1 MSILSEKT
9 ADFIENNFYF
19 TNPSNFSKS
28 RKLNKEQLQILDAVS
43 NNKKVILFK
52 ERQIGASTFALFY
65 CVYQALKNNNHKCIY
80 VSHSQVMARTWLS
93 RIQTYDI
100 VKNNTSHSFADV
112 LTFKNGS
119 RIYFTNIESTMI
131 QNNPCNLVILDE
143 CSYTGDI
150 QTVVDFL
157 QQNEH
162 TSTEIIFFNSYLNN
176 GLASTLE
183 NTHNEIIFT
192 NIFNFKCTHKM
203 LPVYMSLKDELFKES
218 NYSFD
223 YICR

>member
-1 MSILSEKT
+1 MSQIADEIKKLISGDITVENSVLDSYSHDASLFELRPEVIVYPKT
-9 ADFIENNFYF
+9 DDDVCKVVDYVSKQKKS
-19 TNPSNFSKS
+19 NPKISITGRGSGTDMS
-28 RKLNKEQLQILDAVS
+28 GGAISDSIILDF
-43 NNKKVILFK
+43 KK
-52 ERQIGASTFALFY
+52 
-65 CVYQALKNNNHKCIY
+65 
-80 VSHSQVMARTWLS
+80 
-93 RIQTYDI
+93 
-100 VKNNTSHSFADV
+100 
-112 LTFKNGS
+112 
-119 RIYFTNIESTMI
+119 YFTNIESTMI